1 MGIACHPADGD
12 TLAGLLESAGRALQ
26 HCKRQRMGPAYAFAG
41 EHAGGAAARE

>member
-1 MGIACHPADGD
+1 MGIACHPADGS

-26 HCKRQRMGPAYAFAG
+26 HCKRQRMGPAYVFAG